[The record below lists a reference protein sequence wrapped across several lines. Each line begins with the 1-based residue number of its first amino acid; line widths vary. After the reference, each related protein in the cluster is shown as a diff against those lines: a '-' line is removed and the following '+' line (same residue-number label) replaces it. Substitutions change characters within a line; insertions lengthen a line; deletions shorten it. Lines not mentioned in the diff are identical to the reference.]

1 MKINNHFEDRF
12 LMSLPNLEDLWVESN
27 FKPNEDQ
34 QEAIRHINSP
44 LYLTAGPVQVKLGIL
59 LWRTL
64 NLIVYHNIKPE
75 EIFLQRLY

>member
-44 LYLTAGPVQVKLGIL
+44 LYLTAGPGSGKTRDSIMADIE
-59 LWRTL
+59 L
-64 NLIVYHNIKPE
+64 NSLSQH
-75 EIFLQRLY
+75 